1 MCAADESSV
10 RCLPYDRAL
19 HSVLV
24 IYPAVR
30 LFLGVGVIV
39 AALLGPPSATAQEA
53 RQPTEAPN
61 KYDQW
66 EQFPPAWEKALRTLG
81 DDTLYLLTSPLRLTP
96 ESALTVAG
104 VGAGI
109 AGIAFADRP
118 IREALAPH
126 RHDGVRDAA
135 DDIALLGNAGV
146 LLALNVGAI
155 TAGELTREAN
165 GNSKLV
171 EAALV
176 ATEAQLVTL
185 AFTEGI
191 AYGTARERPDQSNDP
206 SRWFSG
212 WGHDSFPSAHA
223 SQVFAVA
230 AVIEDR
236 FGLGPGIVAYGVAG
250 VVGAARLVQD
260 KHWASDVAGG
270 AVLGWAVG
278 HFLSVRHA
286 ERHSYLDFFPF
297 ADVRTKTYGFV
308 MQTKF

>member
-1 MCAADESSV
+1 M
-10 RCLPYDRAL
+10 
-19 HSVLV
+19 
-24 IYPAVR
+24 
-30 LFLGVGVIV
+30 
-39 AALLGPPSATAQEA
+39 
-53 RQPTEAPN
+53 
-61 KYDQW
+61 
-66 EQFPPAWEKALRTLG
+66 
-81 DDTLYLLTSPLRLTP
+81 
-96 ESALTVAG
+96 
-104 VGAGI
+104 
-109 AGIAFADRP
+109 
-118 IREALAPH
+118 
-126 RHDGVRDAA
+126 RDAA

-155 TAGELTREAN
+155 TVGEFIKEAN
-165 GNSKLV
+165 GNSKLID
-171 EAALV
+171 AALV

-286 ERHSYLDFFPF
+286 EHPSYLDFFPF
-297 ADVRTKTYGFV
+297 ADPRTKTYGFV
-308 MQTKF
+308 LEAKF